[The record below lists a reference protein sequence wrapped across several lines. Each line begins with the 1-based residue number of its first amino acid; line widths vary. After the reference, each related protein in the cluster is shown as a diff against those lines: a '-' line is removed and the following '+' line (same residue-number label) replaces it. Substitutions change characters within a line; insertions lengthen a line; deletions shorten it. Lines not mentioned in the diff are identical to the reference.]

1 MEKTTEYK
9 AMTNRLN
16 DDSDKLIALAGKG
29 DPHALGELL
38 LQYRDRLT
46 KIISF
51 RIDKRLKGRVDPSDI
66 VQDAFIEVTQR
77 FSEYYNEQKM
87 PFFLWLRF
95 ITVQKLIQVH
105 RHHLGVKARDAN
117 REVSIFN
124 GPLPQA
130 TSAVLA
136 AQLMGKQTSPS
147 MAAMRVEAKMQL
159 EHALNEMDEIDRE
172 VLAMRH
178 FEQLNNAE
186 TAKVLNI
193 SESAASNRYI
203 RAIKRLQQV
212 MRRNAGSMNE
222 SGFHSG

>member
-1 MEKTTEYK
+1 
-9 AMTNRLN
+9 MTNPQN
-16 DDSDKLIALAGKG
+16 DDSEKLIEFAGQG

-46 KIISF
+46 KIVTF
-51 RIDKRLKGRVDPSDI
+51 RIDKRLKGRVDPADI

-77 FSEYYNEQKM
+77 FNEYYQDRKM

-124 GPLPQA
+124 GPMPQA

-147 MAAMRVEAKMQL
+147 MAAMRVESKMQL

-178 FEQLNNAE
+178 FEQLNNSE
-186 TAKVLNI
+186 TARVLNI

-212 MRRNAGSMNE
+212 MRRNAGSLSE
-222 SGFHSG
+222 SGFH